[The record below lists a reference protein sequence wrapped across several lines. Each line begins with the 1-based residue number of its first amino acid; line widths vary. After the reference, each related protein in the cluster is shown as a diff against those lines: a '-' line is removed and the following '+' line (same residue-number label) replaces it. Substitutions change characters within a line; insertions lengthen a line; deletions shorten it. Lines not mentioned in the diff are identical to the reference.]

1 MQVIFTETIMKSS
14 FSQHPILFVI
24 INIAIAAIIVG
35 IVLVITHFTLLNATH
50 HGEEIEVPDVSGMFV
65 DEAQIVLDANQLS
78 FQVIDSTYDR
88 SKPLGTVLQQVPI
101 PGSHVKKHREIYLSI
116 NAKQIRKVKMPDL
129 HDISYREAKVRLEA
143 TGLHVDT
150 TYEASEFK
158 DLVLDVKYKQQS
170 IQPDTWIKE
179 GETIT
184 LIIGKGKDGK
194 QDDFNAVVPNLIG
207 LPLNIARSTIA
218 SNCLQLG
225 GCLSD
230 DGKLD
235 TLENTYWVYDQD
247 PLPRVA
253 TYVGATIS
261 IYVSTDPEKAE
272 QLKIERQKQQENK
285 AAEEEFF

>member
-1 MQVIFTETIMKSS
+1 MQAIFNENPMKSY
-14 FSQHPILFVI
+14 FSQHPVLFVV
-24 INIAIAAIIVG
+24 INFVIAAALVAIA
-35 IVLVITHFTLLNATH
+35 LVITHFSLLNATH

-65 DEAQIVLDANQLS
+65 DEAQIVLEANQLS

-88 SKPLGTVLQQVPI
+88 SRPLGTVLQQVPI

-116 NAKQIRKVKMPDL
+116 NAKQIRKVKVPDL

-143 TGLHVDT
+143 TGLRVDT
-150 TYEASEFK
+150 TYKESEFK
-158 DLVLDVKYKQQS
+158 DLVLDVQYKKKS
-170 IQPDTWIKE
+170 IEPETWIKE

-184 LIIGKGKDGK
+184 LVIGKGKEGLKDEL
-194 QDDFNAVVPNLIG
+194 NTVVPNLIG
-207 LPLNIARSTIA
+207 LPLNVARSTI
-218 SNCLQLG
+218 SGNRLQLG
-225 GCLSD
+225 GCFSD

-235 TLENTYWVYDQD
+235 TLDNTYWVYDQD

-253 TYVGATIS
+253 TYAGATVS